1 MKILSHVNNTKIDHM
16 DYKIEITKVL
26 GLNKNIKRITAK
38 SSILSDYE
46 LKAAVGHTITKFI
59 SNKKFTSRISS
70 CFA

>member
-1 MKILSHVNNTKIDHM
+1 MKIFSHVNNTKIDHM

-26 GLNKNIKRITAK
+26 GLDKKIKRITAK

-46 LKAAVGHTITKFI
+46 LKATVGHTII
-59 SNKKFTSRISS
+59 KFTSRISS